1 MGKKG
6 DKDTG
11 AAAASAERLV
21 PLLEKAGDVTSKKMF
36 GGVGLFETGTM
47 FGIID
52 SAGDIF
58 FRAGDDVAHFEA
70 AGSGRHGKMP
80 YFSVPD
86 SVLDDSSE
94 LLAWAQTAIDA
105 SRAAKKK

>member
-11 AAAASAERLV
+11 AATASAEHLV
-21 PLLEKAGDVTSKKMF
+21 PKLAEAGEVTSKKMF
-36 GGVGLFETGTM
+36 GGVGVFESGTM

-52 SAGDIF
+52 SAGAIF
-58 FRAGDDVAHFEA
+58 FRAGDNVAHFEA
-70 AGSGRHGKMP
+70 AGSSRHGKMP

-86 SVLDDSSE
+86 SVLGDSGE

-105 SRAAKKK
+105 SRAAKK

>member
-11 AAAASAERLV
+11 AAAASAERLL
-21 PLLEKAGDVTSKKMF
+21 PALAEAGDVTSTKMF
-36 GGVGLFETGTM
+36 GGVGVFESGTM

-52 SAGDIF
+52 SKGAVF
-58 FRAGDDVAHFEA
+58 LRAGDDTSHFDA
-70 AGSGRHGKMP
+70 AGSARHGRMP

-86 SVLDDSSE
+86 SVLDDSDE
-94 LLAWAQTAIDA
+94 LLTWARDAISA
-105 SRAAKKK
+105 SRAAKK

>member
-11 AAAASAERLV
+11 AAAESAERLL
-21 PLLEKAGDVTSKKMF
+21 PLLADAGDVTSKKMF
-36 GGVGLFETGTM
+36 GGVGVFESGTM

-52 SAGDIF
+52 SKGGIF
-58 FRAGDDVAHFEA
+58 FRAGDDVAHFQA
-70 AGSGRHGKMP
+70 AGSSRHGRMP

-86 SVLDDSSE
+86 PVLESSAD
-94 LLAWAQTAIDA
+94 LLEWAQTAIAA
-105 SRAAKKK
+105 SRAAKK